1 MKYLYT
7 PLFSLLIASQLI
19 LIGCTNARDA
29 SDNNFKAAINAY
41 LEQKNPIC
49 YVVSA
54 SPLPIELRDDGQS
67 SNGSKMQMDALTT
80 AGMLKSEPITI
91 QPLFE
96 HHFTPSTEL
105 NKKSTELNK
114 KTDQPNKKPHP
125 GTRYSLTNAGEKS
138 YRLNMPSS
146 SDWPQG
152 GVGICFGT
160 AEVANIESYSD
171 PKIGE
176 GGMLS
181 TVKFKYKVKEA
192 TDWANNPA
200 LVNSFPEYAKAQA
213 GDASM
218 ELKLKRGVEQ
228 WEVVE

>member
-1 MKYLYT
+1 MKNMPATLLS
-7 PLFSLLIASQLI
+7 LFIGSQFI
-19 LIGCTNARDA
+19 LMGCTSARDA
-29 SDNNFKAAINAY
+29 SENNFKAAINLY
-41 LEQKNPIC
+41 LEQKNPLC
-49 YVVSA
+49 YIISA
-54 SPLPIELRDDGQS
+54 SPLPIDLRNDGQS
-67 SNGSKMQMDALTT
+67 SNGSKIQMDALTV
-80 AGMLKSEPITI
+80 AGILKSEKVIIPPMYAGIAD
-91 QPLFE
+91 E
-96 HHFTPSTEL
+96 EKADKES
-105 NKKSTELNK
+105 KKS
-114 KTDQPNKKPHP
+114 HP
-125 GTRYSLTNAGEKS
+125 GARYSVTEAGEKN

-160 AEVANIESYSD
+160 AEVATIESHSD

-192 TDWANNPA
+192 TDWANNPV

-228 WEVVE
+228 WEVVN